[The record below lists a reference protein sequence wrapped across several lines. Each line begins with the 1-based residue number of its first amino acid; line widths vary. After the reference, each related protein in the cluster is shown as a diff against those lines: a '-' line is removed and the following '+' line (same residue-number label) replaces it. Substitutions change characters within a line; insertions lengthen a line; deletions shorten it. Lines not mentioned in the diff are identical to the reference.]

1 MLELNMKKNILITG
15 CSSGL
20 GFALTNYYL
29 EKGFKVF
36 GISRNSP
43 NISNHNFIHKS
54 YDLSNISQIKEEL
67 SAFIL
72 DIKEIDTVF
81 LNAGMLGKIKLLNDL
96 SIEELNEIYSLNV
109 YANKEILD
117 ILMKIKVKNIL
128 VISSGASKNGYKGWG
143 AYSLSKAGVNMLVN
157 LYSNEMLNTRII
169 ALAPGVIKTPMTD
182 YIRFELDE
190 KIFPSVKKLNVGV
203 IQTPEETAQKIFKLT
218 QKLDDFAS
226 GSYVDIR
233 DITVQ

>member
-1 MLELNMKKNILITG
+1 MKKNILITG

-20 GFALTNYYL
+20 GLALTNYYL
-29 EKGFKVF
+29 KNNYTVY
-36 GISRNSP
+36 GISRNNP

-54 YDLSNISQIKEEL
+54 FNLSNISRIKEEL

-72 DIKEIDTVF
+72 DIKEINTVF

-96 SIEELNEIYSLNV
+96 SIEELNEVYSLNV

-117 ILMKIKVKNIL
+117 ILMNIKVKNII

-157 LYSNEMLNTRII
+157 LYSNEMIDTKII

-190 KIFPSVKKLNVGV
+190 NIFPSVKKLNEGV
-203 IQTPEETAQKIFKLT
+203 VQTPQQTAQKIFQLT
-218 QKLDDFAS
+218 QILDNFQS